1 VSRRTAI
8 KVFISS
14 TDVTEYVLE
23 GEVRHGA
30 DGASSATI
38 RLAPGFDNSTG
49 LLDQEAVWEV
59 HLVSYATGGSG
70 SFSEKLFR
78 GLARSVRMRRELQIP
93 TLRYQ
98 ANAEVVLEDLFTT
111 WREAGTHREETV
123 EHSSLHEELE
133 RIAQGVRDPSAPG
146 GGGGIGVVTNLPA
159 VAIDKIIYTRE
170 QSTLDALSPYHA
182 PFAPLF
188 FLEAVDGRLRVY
200 DPDAPIDGTGDFA
213 TLSDINDLQMGGTV
227 RGLVTQARVV
237 YRSAYDPADGPDRPL
252 TPNRVDTDRRREDD
266 GTWTV
271 TEDHYCDLKE
281 DEDDPDKVTRSVLV
295 KQVVSRSSGT
305 SLTSEQT
312 TTYEYRHDYTQPSGS
327 ESVLRGVCD
336 LPYAGRGIREIER
349 VTLRTD
355 WEEDPKQAGR
365 YLRKRVTRRTYG
377 LYVAPYVAGLLPA
390 ALKAYG
396 TPVKVGTWNGSVDT
410 SATSSQ
416 TYAEDWLRTEVE
428 TYNRDLASGMVAV
441 VGVETDD
448 LRGVTVREWDK
459 PELGDTGVR
468 PGDRAEVEW
477 LDDDGEAG
485 AELRAVTIDATAIG
499 LSLGLR
505 LARRMLTQSAA
516 IRRNGSFRLVRPK
529 ARIRRGATVT
539 LSGTPEGYDAKYL
552 VTAVHWQ
559 FASPLAADVF
569 VTQRVEVSEIPE
581 SGDE

>member
-1 VSRRTAI
+1 VSRRTEIHVYQGA
-8 KVFISS
+8 

-23 GEVRHGA
+23 GEVRQAAG
-30 DGASSATI
+30 GETSALL
-38 RLAPGFDNSTG
+38 RLASVASTALD
-49 LLDQEAVWEV
+49 LLDTTKTWEV
-59 HLVSYATGGSG
+59 RHVAYSSGGTPVTDV
-70 SFSEKLFR
+70 LFR
-78 GLARSVRMRRELQIP
+78 GTARSRRERRELRIP
-93 TLRYQ
+93 TRQYV
-98 ANAEVVLEDLFTT
+98 ANVEVELADIFSEYRD
-111 WREAGTHREETV
+111 AGTHSERTV
-123 EHSSLHEELE
+123 EGTSLHTELAWFAANRLPE
-133 RIAQGVRDPSAPG
+133 ALGAPL
-146 GGGGIGVVTNLPA
+146 TNLPS
-159 VAIDKIIYTRE
+159 VAIDKIVYTRE
-170 QSTLDALSPYHA
+170 QSILSTLAPYYA
-182 PFAPLF
+182 PFAPQ
-188 FLEAVDGRLRVY
+188 FLLDAADGRLRVY
-200 DPDAPIDGTGDFA
+200 DPDAPVDGTPE
-213 TLSDINDLQMGGTV
+213 TLDAESETNDLQLGETLRGTV
-227 RGLVTQARVV
+227 SQVRVV
-237 YRSAYDPADGPDRPL
+237 YRSAFDPSDGPDRPL
-252 TPNRVDTDRRREDD
+252 TPNRVDTDRRREED

-281 DEDDPDKVTRSVLV
+281 DEDDPTKVTRSVLV

-477 LDDDGEAG
+477 VSEAVG
-485 AELRAVTIDATAIG
+485 DRAERAAVTVDATAIG
-499 LSLGLR
+499 LPLGLR
-505 LARRMLTQSAA
+505 IARRMLAQSGEARKSA
-516 IRRNGSFRLVRPK
+516 SFRLPRP
-529 ARIRRGATVT
+529 RPRMRRGT
-539 LSGTPEGYDAKYL
+539 LVALADTPGSYDGTYVVSSVL
-552 VTAVHWQ
+552 WQ
-559 FASPLAADVF
+559 FASPLTTDVF
-569 VTQRVEVSEIPE
+569 LTQRVEAVEVPE
-581 SGDE
+581 ETDGE